1 MAITLLAHCDWGRDP
16 AKRWMAT
23 AVRTEGV
30 WQITRPEPVGD
41 TGTLIDRL
49 HVRRKEAGSVLIGF
63 DFPIGLPTA
72 YAKAAE
78 LPSFKEAL
86 PLLGNGQWA
95 DWFRVAEHQ
104 SEIGRHR
111 PFYPMRPGGT
121 SRAHLLKGHGLQ
133 EPVHLLRECERAT
146 PDRQAACSLFWTLGG
161 NQVGKG
167 AIAGWQEVII
177 PNLARIGLWPFD
189 GSLTELAEM
198 SETIIAETYPGD
210 VYRWIGIKRRA
221 GWSKRRQSDR
231 AEAGRILLDWI
242 AARPV
247 IDAQAVG
254 SAIQT
259 GFDPDPAGEDQFDA
273 MIGLLGMI
281 AVVQGE
287 RGEGVPSHSLDIL
300 KLEGWILGHQR

>member
-23 AVRTEGV
+23 AVRTEGI
-30 WQITRPEPVGD
+30 WQITKPEPVGD

-49 HVRRKEAGSVLIGF
+49 HGQRKEAGSVLIWF

-72 YAKAAE
+72 YAKAAG

-86 PLLGNGQWA
+86 SLLGHGQWA
-95 DWFRVAEHQ
+95 DWFKVAEHH
-104 SEIGRHR
+104 SEVSPHR
-111 PFYPMRPGGT
+111 LFYPMRPGGT
-121 SRAHLLKGHGLQ
+121 SRAHLIKGHGLQ

-161 NQVGKG
+161 NQVAKG
-167 AIAGWQEVII
+167 AIAGWQQVII

-189 GSLTELAEM
+189 GSLTELAAR

-210 VYRWIGIKRRA
+210 VYHWIGMRRRA

-231 AEAGRILLDWI
+231 AEVGRILLDWI

-247 IDAQAVG
+247 LDAEVVS
-254 SAIQT
+254 SAIQDS
-259 GFDPDPAGEDQFDA
+259 FDPGPAGEDQFDA
-273 MIGLLGMI
+273 LIGLLGMI
-281 AVVQGE
+281 AVVERE
-287 RGEGVPSHSLDIL
+287 RGEGVPFQSQDIA
-300 KLEGWILGHQR
+300 KCEGWILGHQR